1 MISCAWFGRRHEINA
16 EGSAC
21 RQAQWCQ
28 GHGPF
33 CSLVSFKA
41 AALWWR
47 KAVLVISCRVHL
59 AHGWWR
65 VSFFFSSFYLCG
77 KNSTFTIYNL
87 FRLQSSCSMLALKE
101 LDLNCGGKRKGGFGN
116 LNPLFMMFGKMCFFT
131 SGKIILRKTES
142 DSELCWFPRVKPL
155 PHFHLVDTVYK
166 GIVPSPLLSL
176 SPFSLLYSI
185 LPYPPPLSFS
195 FCFSRILKR
204 DYLSI
209 SGNWNF

>member
-47 KAVLVISCRVHL
+47 RAVLVINCWVHL

-142 DSELCWFPRVKPL
+142 DSELLISEGETPPSFPPCR
-155 PHFHLVDTVYK
+155 HSIQGHRAFS
-166 GIVPSPLLSL
+166 SPLSL
-176 SPFSLLYSI
+176 SLL
-185 LPYPPPLSFS
+185 PPLFHPS
-195 FCFSRILKR
+195 
-204 DYLSI
+204 LSPAPFFLFLFFQDI
-209 SGNWNF
+209 KKGLFKY